1 MRFSLIIPTIIIGIV
16 IGLFPS
22 ASQAGV
28 YSVSGTQWEFCKEPI
43 PFYINLPTVPDPS
56 PGATGTL
63 TIQTR
68 GDIDDDDV
76 EYIHFYIDGI
86 DLGILYNGQPFDDM
100 FDNTPF
106 DSGAQYPGTTTYSAT
121 LSNTNLLSI
130 VADDIAIVTVQ
141 RRTNVNDIDWASDEF
156 VTATLEYVPEPMSL
170 LLMAVGGLMILRIK
184 RSR

>member
-1 MRFSLIIPTIIIGIV
+1 
-16 IGLFPS
+16 LFPS

-43 PFYINLPTVPDPS
+43 PFYINLPAAPDPS

-68 GDIDDDDV
+68 GDIDRDS
-76 EYIHFYIDGI
+76 EYIYFEIDGFV
-86 DLGILYNGQPFDDM
+86 LGNLYNGDPFDEM

-106 DSGAQYPGTTTYSAT
+106 DSGAQYPGVTTYSIT
-121 LSNTNLLSI
+121 LSNSRLTSI
-130 VADDIAIVTVQ
+130 VADDMAIVEVT
-141 RRTNVNDIDWASDEF
+141 RMGTVNDIDWASDEF

-170 LLMAVGGLMILRIK
+170 WLMAVGGLMILRIK
-184 RSR
+184 KSQ